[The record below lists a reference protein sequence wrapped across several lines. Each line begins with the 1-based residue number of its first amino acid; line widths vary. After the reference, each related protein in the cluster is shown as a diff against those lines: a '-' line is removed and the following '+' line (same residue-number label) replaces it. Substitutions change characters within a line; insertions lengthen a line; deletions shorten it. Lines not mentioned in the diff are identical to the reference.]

1 MNLKKNIPTIL
12 AAVSLSVPLVGDK
25 LLDAVV
31 SAFTEDGL
39 TQSDFLLLLWWLTFG
54 AFIVW
59 VLQNG
64 LKKLATRFS
73 RRQIVTDGTADKR
86 QTLKA
91 FRKEMKSSLNAF
103 KSKKVN
109 FDRGIISVANQVR
122 ALNAR
127 DKAFSAQ
134 KEKAASTVISLKS
147 SYDESFEDLERRI
160 NKLDSNL
167 AEAGNILDEVDE
179 WAKKAAAKHFTPPS

>member
-12 AAVSLSVPLVGDK
+12 GAVSLSVPLVGDK

-39 TQSDFLLLLWWLTFG
+39 TQSNFLLLLWWLTFG
-54 AFIVW
+54 VFIVW

-64 LKKLATRFS
+64 LKKLATRS
-73 RRQIVTDGTADKR
+73 SEKQIKSDSTAYRR

-91 FRKEMKSSLNAF
+91 FREEMKSSLNAF
-103 KSKKVN
+103 KSKKGN
-109 FDRGIISVANQVR
+109 FDSGILSVANQVR

-134 KEKAASTVISLKS
+134 KEKAASTAVSLKS
-147 SYDESFEDLERRI
+147 SYDRSFNDLERRI
-160 NKLDSNL
+160 NKLYSNL
-167 AEAGNILDEVDE
+167 AEAENILETKKE
-179 WAKKAAAKHFTPPS
+179 RSEELAKKHFKPPS